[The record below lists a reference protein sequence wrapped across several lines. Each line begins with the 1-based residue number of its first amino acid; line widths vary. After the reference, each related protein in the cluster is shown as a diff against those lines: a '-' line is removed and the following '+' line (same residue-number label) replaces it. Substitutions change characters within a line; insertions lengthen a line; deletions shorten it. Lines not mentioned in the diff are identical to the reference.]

1 VLHPWHF
8 LSLAITGAGTA
19 AMDGATNNVAI
30 NAIARK
36 GALAELPR

>member
-1 VLHPWHF
+1 
-8 LSLAITGAGTA
+8 
-19 AMDGATNNVAI
+19 MDGATNNVAI